1 MHIVIVKNRLL
12 CAGKIKDIRAYL
24 HDLKHSGLS
33 LGTFLFKKETDLR
46 LDSRKPRL

>member
-24 HDLKHSGLS
+24 RVLKRSGLS
-33 LGTFLFKKETDLR
+33 LGAYIRSLH
-46 LDSRKPRL
+46 